1 MMATATEVYHE
12 LVDQLS
18 SLNGRVP
25 ADGPLAPELV
35 EELHALR
42 RRCQTWDGAGNR
54 QHDQRQTLQGLLAR
68 LRSKVRRDC
77 RCLECGT
84 RFSFA
89 DGTEDWEPGQP
100 VDYVTPRCPEC
111 FGSDVEPS
119 DL

>member
-12 LVDQLS
+12 LVDALS
-18 SLNGRVP
+18 ALSVRVP
-25 ADGPLAPELV
+25 AEGPLAPELV
-35 EELHALR
+35 EELAALR
-42 RRCQTWDGAGNR
+42 RRCQTWDAASNQR
-54 QHDQRQTLQGLLAR
+54 RDRRQTVQGLLAR
-68 LRSKVRRDC
+68 LRFKMRRDC

-84 RFSFA
+84 RFSFE

-119 DL
+119 SW